1 MKRRTTITNL
11 LDAAIVLLVLFIG
24 LQAYGIATDGPRPLP
39 LPAAPAVHDT
49 AHSPVQIN
57 VLNGCGV
64 SGVGLTMTKFCRQ
77 ASYDVVE
84 MGNYRSFDVQESM
97 VIDRSGKK
105 EEAQRLAALL
115 GIRPGNVVQQ
125 FSNEHIVAASVVIGR
140 DYRSLTPWKQQ

>member
-24 LQAYGIATDGPRPLP
+24 LQAYGIATDGPRPLSV
-39 LPAAPAVHDT
+39 PAPETADT
-49 AHSPVQIN
+49 ARVPVQIN

-64 SGVGLTMTKFCRQ
+64 AGVGLTMTTFCRQ

-140 DYRSLTPWKQQ
+140 DYRSLTPWKQP